1 MRSPATE
8 RRRRA
13 RKFWASSI
21 LLLALFVTI
30 TPVFLIISADEQQS
44 AASAEWVAVLFK
56 LDQLGS
62 GILELENAAS
72 SASWQSNYAA
82 YRAQSQALI
91 PLSARIPE
99 LREILL
105 HVDSTMSR
113 MAEIQLRLIQ
123 TPAPPDRLIA
133 EFRSE
138 DRAALTEVLNAQ
150 RLVRVQLSLTA
161 KGIAEKA
168 QYLKILIAAA
178 CLLAFGLVFVFRKF
192 RIDNATQ
199 RRLEQDLRNTHD
211 EVIAALTA
219 ARDSSETLNHFLINA
234 SHVMDARVK
243 SMIEATAALLKTNL
257 SDPQRTSVETILQSA
272 ESFDRYINDMVDF
285 SDIETGNLE
294 LEVEEFAPANV
305 IEEAGNLFRSV
316 AERKGLKFHC
326 MDGEG
331 LPPSVRGDRGRLRQV
346 LNHLIHNAIRF
357 TEQGEISV
365 RARLMNETAGRSKLR
380 FEVRD
385 TGIGLTERVR
395 GRLFQ
400 PFCRPEDSSVPD
412 AGTGGLGLAIS
423 KRLAELMGGGI
434 EVFSK
439 AGNGTTFW
447 LTAVFETARKEDTNS
462 DDRVTPTTATA

>member
-1 MRSPATE
+1 
-8 RRRRA
+8 
-13 RKFWASSI
+13 
-21 LLLALFVTI
+21 
-30 TPVFLIISADEQQS
+30 
-44 AASAEWVAVLFK
+44 
-56 LDQLGS
+56 
-62 GILELENAAS
+62 
-72 SASWQSNYAA
+72 
-82 YRAQSQALI
+82 
-91 PLSARIPE
+91 
-99 LREILL
+99 
-105 HVDSTMSR
+105 
-113 MAEIQLRLIQ
+113 
-123 TPAPPDRLIA
+123 
-133 EFRSE
+133 
-138 DRAALTEVLNAQ
+138 
-150 RLVRVQLSLTA
+150 
-161 KGIAEKA
+161 
-168 QYLKILIAAA
+168 
-178 CLLAFGLVFVFRKF
+178 
-192 RIDNATQ
+192 
-199 RRLEQDLRNTHD
+199 
-211 EVIAALTA
+211 VIAALTA

-462 DDRVTPTTATA
+462 DDRVTPTTATAAVSPTFPHLSVDRVKERRTRARRRVSRPALLKSRAAGIAMVRLINASTSGLRISVPFLLPLGDEVEIRIDDAVILAVVRNCLCIRAHEFHVGVEIPESTSHDTLRVDLPRLLSR